1 MALAGDEKLTSPHAT
16 QSGTPT
22 AELDEEGEDG
32 APGESDE
39 QAEQRPLAGIAPGL
53 PLMPAEGTAQSQIDA
68 FASAPAPSRKPRTV
82 VDKLNEVAID
92 KMAAADYPAALD
104 ALRRVLNLTPD
115 SPPAHGNLA
124 LALWR
129 CKSAPQAEIHCRRA
143 LAIDPK
149 YIPAHRILTE
159 LLRER
164 NAPDALAG
172 YDRLLSLD
180 PDNIM
185 AHNNRGLL
193 LNKLGRRRE
202 ADEAF
207 ARALELAPGN
217 PHVRFNQLM
226 VQADG
231 DLVEARECCLRA
243 LEERPDNPDI
253 MTNLGIVLQFSGR
266 YEEARRQC
274 ERVISLAPDHFSA
287 RFNLSLLLLLLG
299 EFPRGWE
306 EYENRW
312 HLLETKRPSFAQP
325 EWQGEDLHG
334 KTILLHAEQG
344 FGDTIQQLRYIPAV
358 AARGARIALRIDR
371 PLVRLAASLPGN
383 LIITPTP
390 ARPAAFDVWC
400 PLLSLP
406 RILGTRMDSIPADV
420 PYLGVR
426 SGIAERWRQRLSHLA
441 GLKVG
446 LVWAGSPKHVNDFRR
461 SIEVERLKPL
471 FDVAGA
477 SFISLQIG
485 ERAADVTKL
494 PPGLITDVSAA
505 LTDFAE
511 TAGAIV
517 NLDLVIAV
525 DTAVVHL
532 AGALAKP
539 TWVMLPFSPD
549 WRWLLEREDSPWYPT
564 LRLYR
569 QPRPGDWESV
579 IARVVA
585 DLRERAAAHARS
597 ERSAP

>member
-1 MALAGDEKLTSPHAT
+1 MAVAGDEKLTSPHAT

-22 AELDEEGEDG
+22 VELDEEEDG

-39 QAEQRPLAGIAPGL
+39 QAEQHPLAGIAPGL
-53 PLMPAEGTAQSQIDA
+53 PLIPADGPAQSQIDA
-68 FASAPAPSRKPRTV
+68 LASAPAPSRKPRTV

-92 KMAAADYPAALD
+92 KMTAADYPGALD
-104 ALRRVLNLTPD
+104 ALRRVLNLTPE
-115 SPPAHGNLA
+115 SPPAHGNVA

-129 CKSAPQAEIHCRRA
+129 NKSPPQAEIHCRRA
-143 LAIDPK
+143 LALNPK
-149 YIPAHRILTE
+149 YAPAHRILAE

-164 NAPDALAG
+164 DAPDALAA
-172 YDRLLSLD
+172 YDQLLALD
-180 PDNIM
+180 PDSFM

-193 LNKLGRRRE
+193 LNKMGRHRE
-202 ADEAF
+202 ADASF

-226 VQADG
+226 AQPDG
-231 DLVEARECCLRA
+231 DLDEAHECCLRA

-266 YEEARRQC
+266 YDDARAQF
-274 ERVISLAPDHFSA
+274 ERVISVAPHHVGA
-287 RFNLSLLLLLLG
+287 GFNLSLLLLLQG
-299 EFPRGWE
+299 EFARGWTA
-306 EYENRW
+306 YESRW
-312 HLLETKRPSFAQP
+312 KLLEVGKPPFAQP
-325 EWQGEDLHG
+325 KWQGEDLHG
-334 KTILLHAEQG
+334 KTILLNAEQG
-344 FGDTIQQLRYIPAV
+344 FGDAIQALRYIPAV
-358 AARGARIALRIDR
+358 AARGARIVLRIDR
-371 PLVRLAASLPGN
+371 PLVRVAASLPGN
-383 LIITPTP
+383 LVITPSP
-390 ARPAAFDVWC
+390 ARPPAFDMWC

-406 RILGTRMDSIPADV
+406 RILGTRIDSIPADA
-420 PYLGVR
+420 PYLAVR
-426 SGIAERWRQRLSHLA
+426 PGIAARWRERLSHLP

-446 LVWAGSPKHVNDFRR
+446 LAWAGSPKHVNDFRR
-461 SIEVERLKPL
+461 TIDLERLKPL
-471 FDVAGA
+471 LDGGGA
-477 SFISLQIG
+477 SFVSLQVG
-485 ERAADVTKL
+485 VRAPDVAKL
-494 PPGLITDVSAA
+494 PPGTITDVSAA

-569 QPRPGDWESV
+569 QPKPGDWESV

-585 DLRERAAAHARS
+585 DLRERAAA
-597 ERSAP
+597 P